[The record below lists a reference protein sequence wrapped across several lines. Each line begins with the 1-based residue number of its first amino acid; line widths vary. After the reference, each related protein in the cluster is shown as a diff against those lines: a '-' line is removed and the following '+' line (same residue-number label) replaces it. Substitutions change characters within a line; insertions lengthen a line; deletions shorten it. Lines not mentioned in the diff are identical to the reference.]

1 MSAAVSTGLLPAPES
16 PNYPIASVDNALRL
30 IETLRD
36 RGAIRVSEAS
46 LVIGCGRSTAHRLL
60 AMLKHHGFAEQDPD
74 TRLYRAGDGLL
85 RLGRGSGATFVSEVA
100 RPLLRVLARAT
111 NETAHLCE
119 LRGGFAFFLESVAS
133 DAATGT
139 GSRRGVAYPAHC
151 VSAGKALL
159 AQVPRDV
166 LPRLLGDDPLDT
178 LTPASIGS
186 LEALER
192 NLRLV
197 REHGYA
203 VNAGESQPGVTAVA
217 VALPPMAAIPPVA
230 LAVAGPA
237 GRMTPERV
245 EKFAGIVR
253 RAMETL
259 RERVD
264 AMMFD
269 VEGYRRPADGRETGT
284 RPRGTPSVHRGDE
297 S

>member
-1 MSAAVSTGLLPAPES
+1 MSAALNTGLLSATES
-16 PNYPIASVDNALRL
+16 PSYPIASVDNALRL
-30 IETLRD
+30 IETLLD

-85 RLGRGSGATFVSEVA
+85 RLGRGSAVTFVSELA

-111 NETAHLCE
+111 AETAHLCE
-119 LRGGFAFFLESVAS
+119 LRGGSAFFLESVAS
-133 DAATGT
+133 DPATST

-159 AQVPRDV
+159 AQVPRDL

-186 LEALER
+186 LAALER

-203 VNAGESQPGVTAVA
+203 VNKGESQLGVTAVA
-217 VALPPMAAIPPVA
+217 VALPPTSAIPPVA
-230 LAVAGPA
+230 LTVAGAA
-237 GRMTPERV
+237 GRMTTDRI
-245 EKFAGIVR
+245 EKFAGILH
-253 RAMETL
+253 RATETL
-259 RERVD
+259 EERID
-264 AMMFD
+264 AMRSIPRSTD
-269 VEGYRRPADGRETGT
+269 ASRTAARP
-284 RPRGTPSVHRGDE
+284 
-297 S
+297 